1 MGIPRLF
8 KVPKHKEFNYRPIYF
23 DPEKEEREE
32 RIKRI
37 KAEMGV
43 KDESGETKYK
53 PGIVRGQMRGN
64 YRQYRKARRQSNV
77 RLIVILLTL
86 FALAY
91 YLIYNNLLK

>member
-1 MGIPRLF
+1 MAIPRLF
-8 KVPKHKEFNYRPIYF
+8 KIPKHKEFNYRPIYF

-43 KDESGETKYK
+43 KDEDGKPYK
-53 PGIVRGQMRGN
+53 PGIVRGQMRGQ
-64 YRQYRKARRQSNV
+64 YRQHYTQSKRQSNV

-91 YLIYNNLLK
+91 YIIYNNLLK